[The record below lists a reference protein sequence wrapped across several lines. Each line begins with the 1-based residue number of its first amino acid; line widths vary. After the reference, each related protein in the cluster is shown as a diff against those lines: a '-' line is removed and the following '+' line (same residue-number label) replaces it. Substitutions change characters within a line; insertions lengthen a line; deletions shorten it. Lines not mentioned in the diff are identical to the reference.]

1 MSDTQVAQ
9 SVVSGKVERCKYGHE
24 WRKGHGD
31 HPIPRMY
38 FECGVCGYRPK
49 EDSRL
54 WHEAEAILHLR
65 DVLKPRDT
73 VYTVLRHVSRSGMSR
88 NIDLYYVRDGA
99 PVWISAYVGHA
110 IGSPQSRKNWERSQG
125 LTVGGCGMDMGF
137 HIVYSLG
144 RVLFRKGFPTVKITR
159 CQKCLDVPGKDGLG
173 RVCKGCNGTGDV
185 TEPVR
190 GRNGDMSGWDN
201 DGGYALQHKWL

>member
-24 WRKGHGD
+24 WSRGHGD
-31 HPIPRMY
+31 HPIPRVY

-49 EDSRL
+49 EDSKL

-65 DVLKPRDT
+65 DVLKPGDT

-137 HIVYSLG
+137 HIVYNLG
-144 RVLFRKGFPTVKITR
+144 RVLFRDGFGEICRKYEVRPETR
-159 CQKCLDVPGKDGLG
+159 EQAKAMAESGA
-173 RVCKGCNGTGDV
+173 
-185 TEPVR
+185 EFF
-190 GRNGDMSGWDN
+190 GRNGDRSGWDN
-201 DGGYALQHKWL
+201 DGGYALRHQWL